1 MKHSVP
7 HDLGREKAKAA
18 AEAALASYAARF
30 AQYRPTA
37 TWTSPDRADISF
49 SAKGITLTGVLEVTP
64 TSIDIDLDVP
74 FLLRAF
80 KGKALGAVDR
90 EIVLWVA
97 KAKSGDI

>member
-18 AEAALASYAARF
+18 AEAAFASYAARF

-49 SAKGITLTGVLEVTP
+49 TAKGITLKGVLEVTEA
-64 TSIDIDLDVP
+64 SIDMDLDVP
-74 FLLRAF
+74 FLLRPF
-80 KGKALGAVDR
+80 KDKALGAIDR
-90 EIVLWVA
+90 EITHWVG